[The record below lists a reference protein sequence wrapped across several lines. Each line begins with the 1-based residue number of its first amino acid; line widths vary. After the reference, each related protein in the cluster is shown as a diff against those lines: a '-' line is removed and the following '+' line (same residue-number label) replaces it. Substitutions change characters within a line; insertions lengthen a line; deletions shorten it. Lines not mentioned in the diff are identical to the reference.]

1 MGIGSNWAV
10 EVQEE
15 KEKKAWIRKELNN
28 PDADESTEGWEELET
43 AYEQRDFDDFSDNYD
58 DYLAEIAFEDYLDEV
73 EYANFLKSISS
84 SYSKVFDEKI
94 ASIKKIMDLSIDE
107 KTDKDLLIMLYGHT
121 ISAIEGYIY
130 TTFFNTVMQSDGLL
144 RKLVET
150 DPSLKDKTIKL
161 TDFFIENQPAD
172 AVVKSTITEY
182 LKEIIYHK
190 IKKIKP
196 MYKSVL
202 DIDFGDVGWLFK
214 AVKIRHD
221 CVHRA
226 GYTQDG
232 IEIKVEKD
240 QLKELIKNCEDFVL
254 KLGEDLAMEIKLN
267 PDLF

>member
-1 MGIGSNWAV
+1 MGIGSSWAV
-10 EVQEE
+10 EVQE
-15 KEKKAWIRKELNN
+15 KKAKKAWIRKELNN

-43 AYEQRDFDDFSDNYD
+43 AYEEREFDEISDNEENT
-58 DYLAEIAFEDYLDEV
+58 LAEKAFEDYLADV
-73 EYANFLKSISS
+73 EYAEYLNSISS

-94 ASIKKIMDLSIDE
+94 TSIKKIISLNIDE

-130 TTFFNTVMQSDGLL
+130 TTFFNTVMQSDELL
-144 RKLVET
+144 KKLVGT
-150 DPSLKDKTIKL
+150 DTVLMKKSIKL
-161 TDFFIENQPAD
+161 TDFFAENQPMD
-172 AVVKSTITEY
+172 DVVKSTITKH
-182 LKEIIYHK
+182 LKDIVYHN
-190 IKKIKP
+190 IDRVIP
-196 MYKSVL
+196 MYKDVL
-202 DIDFGDVGWLFK
+202 SIDFGNVGWLGK

-221 CVHRA
+221 CAHRA

-254 KLGEDLAMEIKLN
+254 KLGEDLAIEIKLN